1 MPEDASIKTL
11 NILLVDD
18 MSTNRELIKAC
29 LNDPQYRINEAADG
43 QQAINILKQQKFD
56 VAILDVMM
64 PGIDGIELCTYIRN
78 MPTTEIIPI
87 IMITSLNSM
96 EDILEIEQAGA
107 TMYLERPFD
116 AKKLRKLLSEVTQ
129 AKNASNR

>member
-1 MPEDASIKTL
+1 
-11 NILLVDD
+11 
-18 MSTNRELIKAC
+18 

-116 AKKLRKLLSEVTQ
+116 AKKLRKLLSEVTR